1 MAGTAETVLDPI
13 DPTDPANTGGDEDT
27 NGGPGVKPPIKR
39 SLPRDDDP
47 STNGGPGTKPPPKVN

>member
-13 DPTDPANTGGDEDT
+13 DPADPANGGDVDT

-39 SLPRDDDP
+39 SIPRDDGATTD
-47 STNGGPGTKPPPKVN
+47 GGPGTKPPPKVN